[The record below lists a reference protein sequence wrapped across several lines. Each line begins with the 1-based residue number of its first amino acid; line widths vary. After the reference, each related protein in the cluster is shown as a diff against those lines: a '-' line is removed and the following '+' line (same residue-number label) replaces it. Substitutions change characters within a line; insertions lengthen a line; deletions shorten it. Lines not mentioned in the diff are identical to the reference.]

1 MASSTE
7 KAIYNLGVKEIA
19 PAEYA
24 EPALPEGSQVSLL
37 GTKCE
42 GLPLVL
48 GPALPLERNKSV
60 QQYAMELEPIREIL
74 AQHGRLSQDARKLD
88 PASCLQDAGLTSL
101 ATVSVM
107 LALEDQFNIEFP
119 DSMLSRR
126 TFESMESIAEAVSK
140 LVG

>member
-1 MASSTE
+1 M
-7 KAIYNLGVKEIA
+7 
-19 PAEYA
+19 
-24 EPALPEGSQVSLL
+24 
-37 GTKCE
+37 
-42 GLPLVL
+42 VL
-48 GPALPLERNKSV
+48 GLALPLERNKTV
-60 QQYAMELEPIREIL
+60 HQLAIELEPIREIL